1 MVTTALLLLALA
13 ADPALVPV
21 AVRASGP
28 CPSGRAVS
36 EALAALVAPADQ
48 LRAPDLAEVEIR
60 GTVLIVSLRRASG
73 ELVGQRELDAPPGCK
88 ERAESAAVIL
98 AAWETRLGAHPAGE
112 LPLPLTPPPLEGT
125 TTTGA
130 PSPQLATTATPAAAP
145 ATIGSRPPTAAPS
158 GAPPPA
164 ASGAPPRAA
173 PGAPPS
179 VATGARPAVASAED
193 LPHDPRAPRVQLSGA
208 LFEAVNADNAAP
220 AVAVEAAWS
229 FARSGYGVGAGALYV
244 ASHATAVSP
253 GLGSWRRVGVV
264 ADGRRRASWSGVS
277 LEARAGLAL
286 TALVIKGSSLTDS
299 GGGTTFDPGALAGL
313 RVGLPQAVLSPWLEV
328 AATFWPRPQ
337 TLYVRDGGEVDLP
350 RFELL
355 VGVGLSFGW
364 RR

>member
-13 ADPALVPV
+13 ADPARVPV
-21 AVRASGP
+21 TVRASGP

-60 GTVLIVSLRRASG
+60 ETVLIVSLRRASG

-88 ERAESAAVIL
+88 ERAESAAVVL

-125 TTTGA
+125 TTAGA
-130 PSPQLATTATPAAAP
+130 PPPQLATTATPAAAP

-158 GAPPPA
+158 GAPPPP
-164 ASGAPPRAA
+164 AS
-173 PGAPPS
+173 GAPPS

-193 LPHDPRAPRVQLSGA
+193 LPYDPRAPRVQLSGA
-208 LFEAVNADNAAP
+208 LFEAVNADSAAP

-229 FARSGYGVGAGALYV
+229 FGRSGYGIGAGALYV

-264 ADGRRRASWSGVS
+264 ADGRRRANWSGVS

-313 RVGLPQAVLSPWLEV
+313 RVGLPQTVLSPWLEV

-355 VGVGLSFGW
+355 VGVGFSFGW